1 MWWNSLKQFFESK
14 YIIDGLKAH
23 KFCNVRSQETKSVM
37 FIGYCNF
44 NKITLGGLYCKIE
57 TPKISLQ
64 ITQTSGDDYII

>member
-37 FIGYCNF
+37 FIGHRNF
-44 NKITLGGLYCKIE
+44 NKKKKK
-57 TPKISLQ
+57 P
-64 ITQTSGDDYII
+64 